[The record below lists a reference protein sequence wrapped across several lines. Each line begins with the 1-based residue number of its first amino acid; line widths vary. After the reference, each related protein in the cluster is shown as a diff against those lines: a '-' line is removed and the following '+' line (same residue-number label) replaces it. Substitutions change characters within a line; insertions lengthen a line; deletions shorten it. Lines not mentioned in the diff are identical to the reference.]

1 MNATNLYSQIKSYSN
16 LDETQICVLHKP
28 KPNTPC
34 INNPCSNPSQT
45 KVVDFDKVKSIF
57 CRLNNQPQ
65 LASVDCITHK
75 GDNFLFVE
83 IKSNKNFLTHQ
94 LKSSNAEAEDDEI
107 IKSKVAGYNLKK
119 KISDS
124 ILICNKISGNT
135 NVFESIPCIYV
146 LVTDTNTIE
155 DPAQRFLANM
165 NILAYNSI
173 DIRKLTK
180 LNKVLR
186 ENLESLGYTNRYVK
200 CSDFDDYIRN
210 LVVSDL
216 HSETLEYQHL

>member
-1 MNATNLYSQIKSYSN
+1 MDATNLYSLIKSYSN

-28 KPNTPC
+28 KPKTPC
-34 INNPCSNPSQT
+34 IDNPCSTPSQT
-45 KVVDFDKVKSIF
+45 NVIDFDKVKSIF
-57 CRLNNQPQ
+57 CQINNQSQ

-75 GDNFLFVE
+75 GNHFLLVE

-94 LKSSNAEAEDDEI
+94 LKNSNSETKDDEI
-107 IKSKVAGYNLKK
+107 IKNKVAGYNLKK

-124 ILICNKISGNT
+124 IHICNEISKNT

-146 LVTDTNTIE
+146 LVTDTDTID
-155 DPAQRFLANM
+155 DPIQSFQANM

-173 DIRKLTK
+173 DIIKLTK
-180 LNKVLR
+180 LNKLLR

-200 CSDFDDYIRN
+200 CSDFDDYIKN
-210 LVVSDL
+210 L
-216 HSETLEYQHL
+216 SEKK